1 MSLYPQAP
9 KRTDDFAFKLLSFPF
24 DTLEAIGSRIAAA
37 FTSTPKQQPK
47 ESAPAPVGER
57 IPDITA
63 NLQYMVADRVYRT
76 EVAGRNVS
84 FFQYHAAQVIRISC
98 RELRHLKPIDFTPA
112 IAEGAALVY
121 DIDGAI
127 QWVRQ
132 TGLESNAAKHAASK
146 AAARPVKGTAGTQ
159 SPPWDVKEEPVK
171 AKPAAPAAA
180 NAPLNIVPATGNKSA
195 PFTGKIV
202 SFGITQIKSEG
213 RKPYSTYAMTL
224 RSETGS
230 YEKQFIGEHLADLV
244 TDLGLHEGQL
254 VRLQLLGKHHFEVE
268 VNGKMEDRCRNHYAI
283 QTL

>member
-1 MSLYPQAP
+1 MSLNPQAP
-9 KRTDDFAFKLLSFPF
+9 KRPDDFAFALLSFPF

-37 FTSTPKQQPK
+37 FTSKSKQQPK
-47 ESAPAPVGER
+47 EPEPAPVGER

-63 NLQYMVADRVYRT
+63 NQQYMIADRVHRT
-76 EVAGRNVS
+76 EVRGRNVS
-84 FFQYHAAQVIRISC
+84 FYQYHAAQIIRITC

-132 TGLESNAAKHAASK
+132 NGLEATAVKQAASKEAGRASK
-146 AAARPVKGTAGTQ
+146 AAAKTPEL
-159 SPPWDVKEEPVK
+159 KEEPAK
-171 AKPAAPAAA
+171 AKPATPAAA
-180 NAPLNIVPATGNKSA
+180 AAPLNIVRATGNKSQ

-213 RKPYSTYAMTL
+213 RKPYQTYAMTL

-244 TDLGLHEGQL
+244 TDLGLREGQL
-254 VRLQLLGKHHFEVE
+254 VCLQLQGKHHFEVE
-268 VNGKMEDRCRNHYAI
+268 VAGKMEERSRNHYAI
-283 QTL
+283 ETL

>member
-1 MSLYPQAP
+1 MSLNPQAP
-9 KRTDDFAFKLLSFPF
+9 KKPDDFAFALLSFPF
-24 DTLEAIGSRIAAA
+24 DTLEAIGRRIASA
-37 FTSTPKQQPK
+37 FTSKSKQQPK
-47 ESAPAPVGER
+47 ESTPASVPAGER

-63 NLQYMVADRVYRT
+63 NQQYMIADRVHRA
-76 EVAGRNVS
+76 EVCGRNVS
-84 FFQYHAAQVIRISC
+84 FYQYHAAQVIRITC

-112 IAEGAALVY
+112 IADGAALVY

-132 TGLESNAAKHAASK
+132 NGLEATAVKQAAKKEAGRTAK
-146 AAARPVKGTAGTQ
+146 AAAKTPET
-159 SPPWDVKEEPVK
+159 KEEPVK
-171 AKPAAPAAA
+171 ATPAAPAAA
-180 NAPLNIVPATGNKSA
+180 TAPLNIVRATGNKSI

-244 TDLGLHEGQL
+244 TDLGLREGQL
-254 VRLQLLGKHHFEVE
+254 VCLQLQGKHHFEVE
-268 VNGKMEDRCRNHYAI
+268 VNGKMEERSRNHYAI
-283 QTL
+283 ETL